1 MTGSAQVEHSCLYRG
16 SIRHRRFTPVGNNFR
31 YSMFMWY
38 IDLDEVAALA
48 RQSHFFSLKRFSPF
62 RFAREDYFGAKD
74 QDLKR
79 AVIDKVEEFFARNKE
94 SHAPIQSVRVL
105 THIRYFGLIFNPVS
119 FYYCFDAE
127 ENLVAILAE
136 ITNTPWGERHSYIL
150 PFASDSDRDQS
161 GVSQSLR
168 SLDEAP
174 LKVTQAREDSRRFE
188 FEKQFHVSP
197 FNPMNMD
204 YNWVFK
210 APGSKLAVHME
221 NSMLKQATDAQTS
234 DSRLV
239 EKHFDA
245 TLGME
250 RVPLENAASV
260 ILKQPFMTLK
270 VVYGIY
276 WQAFKLWVKRSPFYD
291 HPSLSIVENNVEMDV
306 SLPKSGKQRI
316 RKAL

>member
-1 MTGSAQVEHSCLYRG
+1 MAGSVQVEHSCLYRG
-16 SIRHRRFTPVGNNFR
+16 SIRHRRFTPVSNNFR
-31 YSMFMWY
+31 YGMFMWY

-48 RQSHFFSLKRFSPF
+48 RQSRFFSLRRFAPF
-62 RFAREDYFGAKD
+62 RFAREDYFGDKD

-79 AVIDKVEEFFARNKE
+79 AVIDKVEKFFVRNKTR
-94 SHAPIQSVRVL
+94 HAQIHSVRVL

-119 FYYCFDAE
+119 FYYCFDAD

-136 ITNTPWGERHSYIL
+136 ITNTPWGERHAYVL
-150 PFASDSDRDQS
+150 PFVSDASANDGDCQKIF
-161 GVSQSLR
+161 Q

-174 LKVTQAREDSRRFE
+174 IKVTQERSDSRRFA

-221 NSMLKQATDAQTS
+221 NTMFKQAAGAKSADNS
-234 DSRLV
+234 SV

-250 RVPLENAASV
+250 RVPVKRAASV
-260 ILKQPFMTLK
+260 ILKQPIMTLK

-276 WQAFKLWVKRSPFYD
+276 WQALKLWIKRSPFYD
-291 HPSLSIVENNVEMDV
+291 HPSLSEFESNGEMNVAL
-306 SLPKSGKQRI
+306 SKSGKQKI